1 MADALVSEE
10 GIRPLNIFLVEDDD
24 GDAKSA
30 IRAFSRVKVVNP
42 ILRAQDGKEA
52 LDMLRGVDG
61 YEKPPKPYILLIDI
75 NMPRMDGIE
84 LVTEIRKDEDL
95 KNSIIFILTTS
106 KSAEDILRA
115 YNLNVAGVYCK
126 GNCGTGLF
134 KSGEHDRYLLAARGA
149 ARIGAHKCHHNSFQF
164 WLLTTI
170 WATANK

>member
-1 MADALVSEE
+1 MRCQIS
-10 GIRPLNIFLVEDDD
+10 
-24 GDAKSA
+24 

-115 YNLNVAGVYCK
+115 YNLNVAGYIVK
-126 GNCGTGLF
+126 
-134 KSGEHDRYLLAARGA
+134 E
-149 ARIGAHKCHHNSFQF
+149 
-164 WLLTTI
+164 
-170 WATANK
+170 TAGQDFLNLVSMIDIYWRLVELPE